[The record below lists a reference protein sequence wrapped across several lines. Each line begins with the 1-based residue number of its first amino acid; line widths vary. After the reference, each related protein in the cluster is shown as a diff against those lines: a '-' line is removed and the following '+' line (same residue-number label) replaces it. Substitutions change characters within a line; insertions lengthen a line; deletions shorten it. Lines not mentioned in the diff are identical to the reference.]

1 MAKLKGFTLA
11 EVLVTLGIIGVVAS
25 ITMPT
30 LVQNYQKKAFA
41 TQLHKVYNELN
52 QAGLSFLN
60 SKNALNMSEAGFNGN
75 EQNFLESAFRV
86 VNNCGNSTTNCLAPS
101 YKSIDGKSIGHIG
114 KKGTIKSCVS
124 IASGASICIGTAIIG
139 GLGSDSKGTMSLG
152 AARVYVDTNGL
163 KGPNTYGRDFFDFV
177 INQDGSAGMM
187 DGPFGNSS
195 RSSLEMLKDGCVN
208 YRELN
213 EGQDMNAN
221 DGSCFNYLVK
231 NNWEMDY

>member
-60 SKNALNMSEAGFNGN
+60 SKNALRMSEAGFNGN
-75 EQNFLESAFRV
+75 EQSFLKSAFRV
-86 VNNCGNSTTNCLAPS
+86 VNDCGDSTTNCLAPS

-177 INQDGSAGMM
+177 INQDGSAGMI
-187 DGPFGNSS
+187 DGVFGVGVNSD
-195 RSSLEMLKDGCVN
+195 LTTLKNNCVK
-208 YRELN
+208 YIELN

-221 DGSCFNYLVK
+221 DGACFNYLVK

>member
-60 SKNALNMSEAGFNGN
+60 SKNALRMSEAGFSGN
-75 EQNFLESAFRV
+75 EQSFLKSAFRV
-86 VNNCGNSTTNCLAPS
+86 VNDCGDSTTNCLAPS

-139 GLGSDSKGTMSLG
+139 GLGIDSKGTMSLG
-152 AARVYVDTNGL
+152 VARVYVDTNGL
-163 KGPNTYGRDFFDFV
+163 KGPNTYGRDFFDFI
-177 INQDGSAGMM
+177 INQDGSAGMI

-195 RSSLEMLKDGCVN
+195 HSSLATLKNNCVK
-208 YRELN
+208 YIELN

>member
-60 SKNALNMSEAGFNGN
+60 SKNALRMSEAGFNGN
-75 EQNFLESAFRV
+75 EQSFLKSAFRV
-86 VNNCGNSTTNCLAPS
+86 VNDCGDSTTNCLAPS

-124 IASGASICIGTAIIG
+124 IASGASICLGTAVIG
-139 GLGSDSKGTMSLG
+139 GLGIDGQGTMSLG

-163 KGPNTYGRDFFDFV
+163 KGPNIYGRDFFDFV
-177 INQDGSAGMM
+177 INQDGTAGMLN
-187 DGPFGNSS
+187 GHFGVGVDSD
-195 RSSLEMLKDGCVN
+195 LTTLKNYCVK
-208 YRELN
+208 YIELN
-213 EGQDMNAN
+213 EGQDMNNN

>member
-60 SKNALNMSEAGFNGN
+60 SKNALRMSEAGFSGN

-139 GLGSDSKGTMSLG
+139 GLGIDSKGTMSLG

-177 INQDGSAGMM
+177 INQDGSAGMI
-187 DGPFGNSS
+187 DGVFGVGVNSD
-195 RSSLEMLKDGCVN
+195 LTTLKNNCVK
-208 YRELN
+208 YIELN

-221 DGSCFNYLVK
+221 DGACFNYLVK